1 MNSEVILR
9 EEFEDLKH
17 NPLSINGYT
26 IELFNQYNI
35 YEWKIT
41 LLGAKDTPYAN
52 GIFFIKLQFPHDYP
66 HRRPEIYFLTPIYH
80 MNVSRGEGRV
90 SVNFIDQ
97 WNEKTNVREILTK
110 LYSIFYL
117 VNPESPYQKELAR
130 VYITDRD
137 LYYCNVKK
145 YVEQYA
151 KFKSLED
158 FKSNNNNKNNENIR
172 LNFIINGER
181 NKYCIDCRSNMGI
194 RELIDRI
201 QGMINTKLNWP
212 LLIYEGK
219 KLDENL
225 TLSKNGLKNDSL
237 VTIIHDVHY

>member
-1 MNSEVILR
+1 MNSEEILR
-9 EEFEDLKH
+9 KEFEDLKH

-26 IELFNQYNI
+26 IELFNQNNI

-66 HRRPEIYFLTPIYH
+66 HSRPEIYFLTPIYH
-80 MNVSRGEGRV
+80 MNVLRSNGKVG
-90 SVNFIDQ
+90 VNFIYE
-97 WNEKTNVREILTK
+97 WSPKRSVREILTK

-117 VNPESPYQKELAR
+117 VNPYSPYQGEMAHEYLEDKN
-130 VYITDRD
+130 
-137 LYYCNVKK
+137 LYEFNAKK
-145 YVEQYA
+145 YTDQYA
-151 KFKSLED
+151 KCKSFED
-158 FKSNNNNKNNENIR
+158 NKNNNENIR

>member
-1 MNSEVILR
+1 
-9 EEFEDLKH
+9 
-17 NPLSINGYT
+17 
-26 IELFNQYNI
+26 
-35 YEWKIT
+35 
-41 LLGAKDTPYAN
+41 
-52 GIFFIKLQFPHDYP
+52 
-66 HRRPEIYFLTPIYH
+66 
-80 MNVSRGEGRV
+80 MNVLRSNGRV

-117 VNPESPYQKELAR
+117 VNPHSPYQREMADEYKK
-130 VYITDRD
+130 DKN
-137 LYYCNVKK
+137 LYEFNAKK
-145 YVEQYA
+145 YTDQYA
-151 KFKSLED
+151 KFKSFED
-158 FKSNNNNKNNENIR
+158 NKNNNENIR

-181 NKYCIDCRSNMGI
+181 NKYCIDCRSNMDI

>member
-1 MNSEVILR
+1 MNSEEILR
-9 EEFEDLKH
+9 KEFDDLKH

-66 HRRPEIYFLTPIYH
+66 HRNPEIYFLTPIYH
-80 MNVSRGEGRV
+80 MNVLRSNGKV
-90 SVNFIDQ
+90 AVNFIYE
-97 WNEKTNVREILTK
+97 WNPNRSVREILTK

-117 VNPESPYQKELAR
+117 VNPNSPYQGEMAR
-130 VYITDRD
+130 EYMEDKN
-137 LYYCNVKK
+137 LYEFNAKK
-145 YVEQYA
+145 YTDQYA
-151 KFKSLED
+151 KFKSFED
-158 FKSNNNNKNNENIR
+158 NKNNNENIR

-181 NKYCIDCRSNMGI
+181 NKYCIDCRSNMDI
-194 RELIDRI
+194 RELIDKI

>member
-80 MNVSRGEGRV
+80 MNVLRSNGRV

-117 VNPESPYQKELAR
+117 VNPHSPYQREMADEYKK
-130 VYITDRD
+130 DKN
-137 LYYCNVKK
+137 LYEFNAKK
-145 YVEQYA
+145 YTDQYA
-151 KFKSLED
+151 KFKSFED
-158 FKSNNNNKNNENIR
+158 NKNNNENIR

>member
-9 EEFEDLKH
+9 KEFEDLKH

-26 IELFNQYNI
+26 IELFNQNNI

-66 HRRPEIYFLTPIYH
+66 HSRPEIYFLTPIYH
-80 MNVSRGEGRV
+80 MNVLRSNGKVG
-90 SVNFIDQ
+90 VNFIYE
-97 WNEKTNVREILTK
+97 WSPKRSVREILTK

-117 VNPESPYQKELAR
+117 VNPHSPYQREMADEYKK
-130 VYITDRD
+130 DKN
-137 LYYCNVKK
+137 LYEFNAKK
-145 YVEQYA
+145 YTDQYA
-151 KFKSLED
+151 KFKSFED
-158 FKSNNNNKNNENIR
+158 NENNNENIR

-181 NKYCIDCRSNMGI
+181 NKYCIDCRSNMSI
-194 RELIDRI
+194 RELIYRI
-201 QGMINTKLNWP
+201 QDMINTKLNWP

>member
-1 MNSEVILR
+1 MNSEEILR
-9 EEFEDLKH
+9 KEFEDLKH

-80 MNVSRGEGRV
+80 MNVLRSNGRV

-117 VNPESPYQKELAR
+117 VNPHSPYQREMADEYKK
-130 VYITDRD
+130 DKN
-137 LYYCNVKK
+137 LYEFNAKK
-145 YVEQYA
+145 YTDQYA
-151 KFKSLED
+151 KFKSFED
-158 FKSNNNNKNNENIR
+158 NKNNNENIR

-181 NKYCIDCRSNMGI
+181 NKYCIDCRSNMDI

>member
-1 MNSEVILR
+1 MNSEEILR
-9 EEFEDLKH
+9 KEFYDLKH

-26 IELFNQYNI
+26 IELFNQNNI

-66 HRRPEIYFLTPIYH
+66 HSRPEIYFLTPIYH
-80 MNVSRGEGRV
+80 MNVLRSNGKVG
-90 SVNFIDQ
+90 VNFIYE
-97 WNEKTNVREILTK
+97 WNPNRSVREILTK

-117 VNPESPYQKELAR
+117 VNPYSPYQREMADEYMK
-130 VYITDRD
+130 DKN
-137 LYYCNVKK
+137 LYEFNAKK
-145 YVEQYA
+145 YTDQYA
-151 KFKSLED
+151 KFKSFED
-158 FKSNNNNKNNENIR
+158 NKNNNENIR

>member
-1 MNSEVILR
+1 MNSVEKLM
-9 EEFEDLKH
+9 EEFDDLKH

-26 IELFNQYNI
+26 IELFNQNNI

-66 HRRPEIYFLTPIYH
+66 HSRPEIYFLTPIYH
-80 MNVSRGEGRV
+80 MNVLRSNGKVG
-90 SVNFIDQ
+90 VNFIYE
-97 WNEKTNVREILTK
+97 WNPNRSVREILTK

-117 VNPESPYQKELAR
+117 VNPHSPYQREMADEYKK
-130 VYITDRD
+130 DKN
-137 LYYCNVKK
+137 LYEFNAKK
-145 YVEQYA
+145 YTDQYA
-151 KFKSLED
+151 KFKSFED
-158 FKSNNNNKNNENIR
+158 NENNNENIR

>member
-1 MNSEVILR
+1 MNSEEILR
-9 EEFEDLKH
+9 KEFEDLKH

-26 IELFNQYNI
+26 IELFNQNNI

-66 HRRPEIYFLTPIYH
+66 HSRPEIYFLTPIYH
-80 MNVSRGEGRV
+80 MNVLRSNGKVG
-90 SVNFIDQ
+90 VNFIYE
-97 WNEKTNVREILTK
+97 WNPNRSVREILTK

-117 VNPESPYQKELAR
+117 VNPESPYQREMADEYMK
-130 VYITDRD
+130 DKD
-137 LYYCNVKK
+137 LYEFNAKK
-145 YVEQYA
+145 YTDKYA
-151 KFKSLED
+151 KCKSFED
-158 FKSNNNNKNNENIR
+158 NKNNNENIR

-181 NKYCIDCRSNMGI
+181 NKYCIDCRSNMDI

>member
-1 MNSEVILR
+1 MNSEEILR
-9 EEFEDLKH
+9 KEFEDLKH

-26 IELFNQYNI
+26 IELFNQNNI

-80 MNVSRGEGRV
+80 MNVLRSNGRV

-117 VNPESPYQKELAR
+117 VNPHSPYQREMADEYKK
-130 VYITDRD
+130 DKN
-137 LYYCNVKK
+137 LYEFNAKK
-145 YVEQYA
+145 YTDQYA
-151 KFKSLED
+151 KFKSFED
-158 FKSNNNNKNNENIR
+158 NENNNENIR

>member
-1 MNSEVILR
+1 MNSEEILR
-9 EEFEDLKH
+9 KEFEDLKH

-80 MNVSRGEGRV
+80 MNVLRSNGRV

-117 VNPESPYQKELAR
+117 VNPHSPYQREMADEYKK
-130 VYITDRD
+130 DKN
-137 LYYCNVKK
+137 LYEFNAKK
-145 YVEQYA
+145 YTDQYA
-151 KFKSLED
+151 KFKSFED
-158 FKSNNNNKNNENIR
+158 NKNNNENIR

-181 NKYCIDCRSNMGI
+181 NKYCIDCHSNMGI

>member
-1 MNSEVILR
+1 MNSEEILR
-9 EEFEDLKH
+9 KEFEDLKH

-66 HRRPEIYFLTPIYH
+66 HSRPEIYFLTPIYH
-80 MNVSRGEGRV
+80 MNVLRSNGKVG
-90 SVNFIDQ
+90 VNFIYE
-97 WNEKTNVREILTK
+97 WNPNRSVREILTK

-117 VNPESPYQKELAR
+117 VNPNSPYQYEMADEYMK
-130 VYITDRD
+130 DKN
-137 LYYCNVKK
+137 LYEFNAKK
-145 YVEQYA
+145 YTDQYA
-151 KFKSLED
+151 KFKSFED
-158 FKSNNNNKNNENIR
+158 NENNNENIR

-181 NKYCIDCRSNMGI
+181 NKYCIDCQSNMSI

>member
-1 MNSEVILR
+1 MNSVELLMK
-9 EEFEDLKH
+9 EFDDLKH

-26 IELFNQYNI
+26 IELFNQNNI

-66 HRRPEIYFLTPIYH
+66 HSRPEIYFLTPIYH
-80 MNVSRGEGRV
+80 MNVLRSNGKVG
-90 SVNFIDQ
+90 VNFIYE
-97 WNEKTNVREILTK
+97 WNPNRSVREILTK

-117 VNPESPYQKELAR
+117 VNPYSPYQREMADEYMK
-130 VYITDRD
+130 DKN
-137 LYYCNVKK
+137 LYEFNAKK
-145 YVEQYA
+145 YTDQYA
-151 KFKSLED
+151 KFKSFED
-158 FKSNNNNKNNENIR
+158 NENNNENIR

-181 NKYCIDCRSNMGI
+181 NKYCIDCRSNIGI

>member
-1 MNSEVILR
+1 MNSEEILR
-9 EEFEDLKH
+9 KEFEDLKH
-17 NPLSINGYT
+17 NPLSINRYT
-26 IELFNQYNI
+26 IELFNQNNI

-41 LLGAKDTPYAN
+41 LFGAKDTPYAD
-52 GIFFIKLQFPHDYP
+52 GIFFIKLQFHHDYP

-80 MNVSRGEGRV
+80 MNVLRSNGRV

-117 VNPESPYQKELAR
+117 VNPDSPYQIDLAHLYINYND
-130 VYITDRD
+130 VYK
-137 LYYCNVKK
+137 CNVKK

-158 FKSNNNNKNNENIR
+158 FKSNNNNKNNENFR
-172 LNFIINGER
+172 LYFIINGER
-181 NKYCIDCRSNMGI
+181 NKYCIDCRSNMSI
-194 RELIDRI
+194 RELIYRI
-201 QGMINTKLNWP
+201 QDMINTKLNWP

>member
-1 MNSEVILR
+1 MNSVDLLIK
-9 EEFEDLKH
+9 EFDDLKH

-52 GIFFIKLQFPHDYP
+52 GIFFIKLKFPHDYP
-66 HRRPEIYFLTPIYH
+66 HSRPEIYFLTPIYH
-80 MNVSRGEGRV
+80 MNVLRSNGKVG
-90 SVNFIDQ
+90 VNFIYE
-97 WNEKTNVREILTK
+97 WNPNRSVREILTK

-117 VNPESPYQKELAR
+117 VNPHSPYQKEMADE
-130 VYITDRD
+130 YMKDKN
-137 LYYCNVKK
+137 LYEFNAKK
-145 YVEQYA
+145 YTDQYA
-151 KFKSLED
+151 KFKSFED
-158 FKSNNNNKNNENIR
+158 NENNNENIR

-181 NKYCIDCRSNMGI
+181 NKYCIDCLSNMGI

>member
-1 MNSEVILR
+1 ME
-9 EEFEDLKH
+9 
-17 NPLSINGYT
+17 
-26 IELFNQYNI
+26 
-35 YEWKIT
+35 IT
-41 LLGAKDTPYAN
+41 LFGAKDTPYAD
-52 GIFFIKLQFPHDYP
+52 GIFFIKLQFHQDYP
-66 HRRPEIYFLTPIYH
+66 HRRPEIYFLTPIFH

-97 WNEKTNVREILTK
+97 WNKKTNVREILTK

-117 VNPESPYQKELAR
+117 VNPDSPYQRELAHL
-130 VYITDRD
+130 YITDKD
-137 LYYCNVKK
+137 LYEFNAKK
-145 YVEQYA
+145 YTDQYA
-151 KFKSLED
+151 KFKSFED
-158 FKSNNNNKNNENIR
+158 NKNNNENIR

-181 NKYCIDCRSNMGI
+181 NKYCIDCRSNMDI
-194 RELIDRI
+194 RELIDKI

>member
-1 MNSEVILR
+1 MNSVEKLM
-9 EEFEDLKH
+9 EEFDDLKH

-26 IELFNQYNI
+26 IELFNQNNI

-66 HRRPEIYFLTPIYH
+66 HSRPEIYFLTPIYH
-80 MNVSRGEGRV
+80 MNVLRSNGKVG
-90 SVNFIDQ
+90 VNFIYE
-97 WNEKTNVREILTK
+97 WSPKRSVREILTK

-117 VNPESPYQKELAR
+117 VNPYSPYQGEMAHEYLEDKN
-130 VYITDRD
+130 
-137 LYYCNVKK
+137 LYEFNAKK
-145 YVEQYA
+145 YTDQYA
-151 KFKSLED
+151 KCKSFED
-158 FKSNNNNKNNENIR
+158 NKNNNENIR

-181 NKYCIDCRSNMGI
+181 NKYCIDCLSNMDI

-201 QGMINTKLNWP
+201 QGMINRKLNWP

>member
-1 MNSEVILR
+1 MNSVDLLIK
-9 EEFEDLKH
+9 EFDDLKH

-26 IELFNQYNI
+26 IELFNQNNI

-66 HRRPEIYFLTPIYH
+66 HSRPKIYFLTPIYH
-80 MNVSRGEGRV
+80 MNVLRSNGKVG
-90 SVNFIDQ
+90 VNFIYE
-97 WNEKTNVREILTK
+97 WNPNRSVREILTK

-117 VNPESPYQKELAR
+117 VNPHSPYQKEMADE
-130 VYITDRD
+130 YMKDKN
-137 LYYCNVKK
+137 LYEFNAKK
-145 YVEQYA
+145 YTDQYA
-151 KFKSLED
+151 KFKSFED
-158 FKSNNNNKNNENIR
+158 NENNNENIR

-181 NKYCIDCRSNMGI
+181 NKYCIDCLSNMGI

>member
-1 MNSEVILR
+1 MNSVELLMK
-9 EEFEDLKH
+9 EFDDLKH
-17 NPLSINGYT
+17 NPLSINGYR
-26 IELFNQYNI
+26 IELFNQNNI

-66 HRRPEIYFLTPIYH
+66 HSRPEIYFLTPIYH
-80 MNVSRGEGRV
+80 MNVLRSNGKVG
-90 SVNFIDQ
+90 VNFIYE
-97 WNEKTNVREILTK
+97 WNPNRSVREILTK

-117 VNPESPYQKELAR
+117 VNPYSPYQREMADEYMK
-130 VYITDRD
+130 DKN
-137 LYYCNVKK
+137 LYEFNAKK
-145 YVEQYA
+145 YTDQYA
-151 KFKSLED
+151 KFKSFED
-158 FKSNNNNKNNENIR
+158 NENNNENIR

-181 NKYCIDCRSNMGI
+181 NKYCIDCRSNIGI

>member
-1 MNSEVILR
+1 MNSVEKLM
-9 EEFEDLKH
+9 EEFDDLKH

-26 IELFNQYNI
+26 IELFNQNNI

-80 MNVSRGEGRV
+80 MNVLRSNGKVG
-90 SVNFIDQ
+90 VNFIYE
-97 WNEKTNVREILTK
+97 WNPNRSVREILTK

-117 VNPESPYQKELAR
+117 VNPHSPYQREMADEYKK
-130 VYITDRD
+130 DKN
-137 LYYCNVKK
+137 LYEFNAKK
-145 YVEQYA
+145 YTDQYA
-151 KFKSLED
+151 KFKSFED
-158 FKSNNNNKNNENIR
+158 NKNNNENIR

-181 NKYCIDCRSNMGI
+181 NKYCIDCRSNMDI

>member
-1 MNSEVILR
+1 MNSEEILR
-9 EEFEDLKH
+9 KEFEDLKH

-26 IELFNQYNI
+26 IELFNQHNI

-66 HRRPEIYFLTPIYH
+66 HSRPEIYFLTPIYH
-80 MNVSRGEGRV
+80 MNVLRSNGRV
-90 SVNFIDQ
+90 SVNFIDR

-117 VNPESPYQKELAR
+117 VNPHSPYQREMADEYKK
-130 VYITDRD
+130 DKN
-137 LYYCNVKK
+137 LYEFNAKK
-145 YVEQYA
+145 YTDQYA
-151 KFKSLED
+151 KFKSFED
-158 FKSNNNNKNNENIR
+158 NKNNNENIR

-181 NKYCIDCRSNMGI
+181 NKYCIVCHSNMGI

>member
-9 EEFEDLKH
+9 KEFEDLKH

-26 IELFNQYNI
+26 IELFNQNNI

-66 HRRPEIYFLTPIYH
+66 HSRPEIYFLTPIYH
-80 MNVSRGEGRV
+80 MNVLRSNGKVG
-90 SVNFIDQ
+90 VNFIYE
-97 WNEKTNVREILTK
+97 WNPNRSVREILTK

-117 VNPESPYQKELAR
+117 VNPHSPYQREMADEYKK
-130 VYITDRD
+130 DKN
-137 LYYCNVKK
+137 LYEFNAKK
-145 YVEQYA
+145 YTDQYA
-151 KFKSLED
+151 KFKSFED
-158 FKSNNNNKNNENIR
+158 NENNNENIR

>member
-1 MNSEVILR
+1 MNSEEILR
-9 EEFEDLKH
+9 KEFEDLKH

-66 HRRPEIYFLTPIYH
+66 HSRPEIYFLTPIYH
-80 MNVSRGEGRV
+80 MNVLRSNGKVG
-90 SVNFIDQ
+90 VNFIYE
-97 WNEKTNVREILTK
+97 WNPNRSVREILTK

-117 VNPESPYQKELAR
+117 VNPHSPYQREMADEYMK
-130 VYITDRD
+130 DKN
-137 LYYCNVKK
+137 LYEFNAKK
-145 YVEQYA
+145 YTDQYA
-151 KFKSLED
+151 KFKSFED
-158 FKSNNNNKNNENIR
+158 NENNNENIR